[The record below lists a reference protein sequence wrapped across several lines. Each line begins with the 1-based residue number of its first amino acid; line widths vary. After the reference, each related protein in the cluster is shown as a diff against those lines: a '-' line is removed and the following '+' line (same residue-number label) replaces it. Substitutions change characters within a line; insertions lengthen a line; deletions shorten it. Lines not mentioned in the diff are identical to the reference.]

1 MKENLE
7 LLAKRFDE
15 MATVMRDNADG
26 KRPYAY
32 KREDIAMF
40 NGAALAYR
48 ICANQGCRGRRYG
61 DLAHQNSPA
70 PAGLP
75 DGVASVWLA
84 GG

>member
-7 LLAKRFDE
+7 ALAKRFDE
-15 MATVMRDNADG
+15 MATVMRDGADG

-48 ICANQGCRGRRYG
+48 ICANQVRRVAAG
-61 DLAHQNSPA
+61 DTP
-70 PAGLP
+70 PPPGMRWEFG
-75 DGVASVWLA
+75 DCEGVKE
-84 GG
+84 

>member
-1 MKENLE
+1 MKEHLE
-7 LLAKRFDE
+7 ALAKRFDE

-48 ICANQGCRGRRYG
+48 ICANQVRR
-61 DLAHQNSPA
+61 
-70 PAGLP
+70 
-75 DGVASVWLA
+75 VAA
-84 GG
+84 GGTPPPPDMRWDYPEDET